1 MIRNVKLEG
10 LETKP
15 WDWYEED
22 EADSQTWIWNQLMG
36 ETAKGDTLEFL
47 KIYRDNEKLCTG
59 ILRDATGKL
68 KGIIPAIYEKIEND
82 VAEILYYNG
91 EVQRYW
97 LADQVPDKKDLEKT
111 DMQIEVPAR
120 EFIGIK

>member
-22 EADSQTWIWNQLMG
+22 EADAQTWIWNQLMG

-97 LADQVPDKKDLEKT
+97 LADQVPDKKDQEKT

-120 EFIGIK
+120 EFFGRQ

>member
-22 EADSQTWIWNQLMG
+22 EADAQTWIWNQLMG

-68 KGIIPAIYEKIEND
+68 KGIIPAIYEKIENE

-91 EVQRYW
+91 EIQRYW
-97 LADQVPDKKDLEKT
+97 LADQKPDDKDEEQT
-111 DMQIEVPAR
+111 DLQVEPIVR
-120 EFIGIK
+120 EFLGR

>member
-1 MIRNVKLEG
+1 MICNVKLDG
-10 LETKP
+10 LEPKP

-22 EADSQTWIWNQLMG
+22 EADAQTWIWNQLMG

-68 KGIIPAIYEKIEND
+68 KGIIPAIYEKIENE

-91 EVQRYW
+91 EIQRYW
-97 LADQVPDKKDLEKT
+97 LADQKPDDKDEEQT
-111 DMQIEVPAR
+111 DLKVEPIVR
-120 EFIGIK
+120 EFLGR

>member
-1 MIRNVKLEG
+1 MIRNVKLDG

-22 EADSQTWIWNQLMG
+22 EADAQTWIWNQLMG

-82 VAEILYYNG
+82 VAEILFYNG
-91 EVQRYW
+91 EIQRYW
-97 LADQVPDKKDLEKT
+97 LADQVPDKEEQEQT
-111 DMQIEVPAR
+111 DMQVEAAAR
-120 EFIGIK
+120 EFFGIK

>member
-22 EADSQTWIWNQLMG
+22 EADAQTWIWNQLMG

-59 ILRDATGKL
+59 ILREATGKL

-82 VAEILYYNG
+82 VAEILY
-91 EVQRYW
+91 
-97 LADQVPDKKDLEKT
+97 
-111 DMQIEVPAR
+111 
-120 EFIGIK
+120 